1 MIPIAIFASEEDLP
15 WYDLAAADARAN
27 GFDPHVIR
35 GIGNGLLSG
44 PRMAQEMVAAMLD
57 ISTGGIVAKLDVD
70 TRLTALGAEWL
81 AGATGT
87 HGRRF
92 GQGQAPRCVGF
103 SAHVDRLRKVHA
115 WLDGGRGNACASCTI
130 CFGLK
135 MTPVSGGRMSVKRGL
150 VSFRDGMWIP
160 PESLAITLPAREL
173 PSQRTRN
180 MDALWNLS
188 LQPVT

>member
-15 WYDLAAADARAN
+15 WSDLAASDARAN

-57 ISTGGIVAKLDVD
+57 ISTDGIVAKLDVD

-81 AGATGT
+81 AGAAGT

-130 CFGLK
+130 CFGLRIFD
-135 MTPVSGGRMSVKRGL
+135 VSGGSMETKRGL
-150 VSFRDGMWIP
+150 ITYKAGSEVP
-160 PESLAITLPAREL
+160 PEALAITLPAHEL
-173 PSQRTRN
+173 PSQRSRN
-180 MDALWNLS
+180 MDALWNLA
-188 LQPVT
+188 LQTEP